1 MQFLLCVVLGLVQEI
16 VAITDVNVLG
26 RKFQA
31 SPKLSVLNNDADE
44 DNQGDSLI
52 QTKAKAKWA
61 NKDEETQHFFN
72 TVEGEDDSGEMF
84 DDVNDKLDYDDA
96 FIQVALQAHSE
107 FYAATKE
114 TPLKKSLLQRR
125 APDDDEYD
133 FAADDSDDPS
143 DFSVGQFLES
153 DDDDEKTKSFVQRVD
168 PGDDGPDGDDD
179 HDDHDDHDDEED
191 DHVNHTH

>member
-125 APDDDEYD
+125 APDDDTIIPRPC
-133 FAADDSDDPS
+133 F
-143 DFSVGQFLES
+143 QF
-153 DDDDEKTKSFVQRVD
+153 
-168 PGDDGPDGDDD
+168 GPAI
-179 HDDHDDHDDEED
+179 
-191 DHVNHTH
+191 